1 MQYTKYTSLNYQPH
15 SSQQSDG
22 FNVLD
27 LKHEKYTD
35 QETETSLQTGVY
47 THTLQPDA
55 KEKLA
60 NEAKKDQ
67 EQIIHISQRQA
78 GRDCLFHT

>member
-27 LKHEKYTD
+27 LKHEKSTD
-35 QETETSLQTGVY
+35 QEAEASLQTGVS
-47 THTLQPDA
+47 THTLQRDT
-55 KEKLA
+55 KKKLA
-60 NEAKKDQ
+60 GEAEKDK
-67 EQIIHISQRQA
+67 EQIIHISK
-78 GRDCLFHT
+78 D